1 MYNYLIYLIKVSLLI
16 IIFLGVYQLSFRSV
30 KHFHKNR
37 AFLLSGIILPWILP
51 LVNIPIFTGGL
62 PILPDWITAPVNGS
76 PSIGQSFQ
84 IIPATQQISEIH
96 NAGSISGQFPWWIIY
111 WIGVALFTLRALL
124 GVIQIIKI
132 RMRNTV
138 HRNQK
143 ITFVTGSQ
151 LPAFSFFRWIFLD
164 DGRNGKSDYNLV
176 IAHELAHVRQRHTMD
191 LFLVEFVHMLLW
203 FNPLIILYKRTL
215 KECHEFLADD
225 AVLKEGIPLL
235 DYARSHQKEAIAR
248 SNQKLASYFEGSSLK
263 RRLLMAIKKEK
274 PYAGLRYLI
283 VIPLFIG
290 ALLMFSCNGKPTEL
304 SMETTKNVFDFP
316 LRSGEKFR
324 ISEYFSLRRMHPIL
338 GIYRPH
344 PGIDI
349 DAAIGTPVLA
359 SDNGVVKEISNS
371 RVYNGNGVSVL
382 IEHSNG
388 YETFYAHLNKT
399 LVKEHEAVK
408 RGQIIGEVGN
418 TGMVIGPQVHFE
430 IRKNGTAVDPA
441 DYVIALDKDQKPIPM
456 K

>member
-1 MYNYLIYLIKVSLLI
+1 M
-16 IIFLGVYQLSFRSV
+16 
-30 KHFHKNR
+30 
-37 AFLLSGIILPWILP
+37 
-51 LVNIPIFTGGL
+51 FTGDL
-62 PILPDWITAPVNGS
+62 PILPDWITSPVDGS
-76 PSIGQSFQ
+76 SNIGQSLRAM
-84 IIPATQQISEIH
+84 PGPLQISEIQ
-96 NAGSISGQFPWWIIY
+96 NPGSISGPFPWWIFY
-111 WIGVALFTLRALL
+111 WNGVALFTLRALL

-132 RMRNTV
+132 RIRNTV

-164 DGRNGKSDYNLV
+164 EGRNGKSDYNLV

-191 LFLVEFVHMLLW
+191 LFLVEFVHILLW

-225 AVLKEGIPLL
+225 AVLKDGIPLL

-248 SNQKLASYFEGSSLK
+248 SNRKLASYFEGSSLK

-283 VIPLFIG
+283 IIPLLIG
-290 ALLMFSCNGKPTEL
+290 ALLVFSCSAKPTEL
-304 SMETTKNVFDFP
+304 SLETSENVFNFP
-316 LRSGEKFR
+316 LRPDASYR
-324 ISEYFSLRRMHPIL
+324 ISENFSLNRMHPIL
-338 GIYRPH
+338 GINRPH

-349 DAAIGTPVLA
+349 NASIGTPVLA

-371 RVYNGNGVSVL
+371 RARNGYGMYVL

-399 LVKEHEAVK
+399 LVKEHEVIL
-408 RGQIIGEVGN
+408 RGQVIGEVGN
-418 TGMVIGPQVHFE
+418 TGMVIGPHVHFE
-430 IRKNGTAVDPA
+430 IRKDGIAVDPA
-441 DYVIALDKDQKPIPM
+441 DYIIALDKDQKQILMKRSASDPYTPIGH
-456 K
+456 